1 MKEEILADM
10 VKYENDECHEATDE
24 SWVEQNNGKHEISE
38 RKNGWW
44 VKKKKVMKIHEWGNN
59 NDIIKV
65 MKWWKS

>member
-44 VKKKKVMKIHEWGNN
+44 VKKKESDEDSLMRK
-59 NDIIKV
+59 
-65 MKWWKS
+65 